1 MKKLL
6 SDARMDNDPVYDRVL
21 QRSHI
26 RRPNQNVR
34 RVRLRNRSQW
44 ALILD
49 IVDKTDCQI
58 LADLAAKVSEAVQP
72 AEVGDFSF
80 PRISKAVRYRKP

>member
-1 MKKLL
+1 M
-6 SDARMDNDPVYDRVL
+6 REWIHDPVYDRVL

-58 LADLAAKVSEAVQP
+58 LADLAAKVSEAVSLLKSEIFLFP
-72 AEVGDFSF
+72 A
-80 PRISKAVRYRKP
+80 

>member
-1 MKKLL
+1 M
-6 SDARMDNDPVYDRVL
+6 REWIHDPVYDRVL

>member
-1 MKKLL
+1 M
-6 SDARMDNDPVYDRVL
+6 REWIHDPVYDRVL

-44 ALILD
+44 ALILGRSSNMI
-49 IVDKTDCQI
+49 IV
-58 LADLAAKVSEAVQP
+58 L
-72 AEVGDFSF
+72 
-80 PRISKAVRYRKP
+80 VRQQQFCDAFWWNTVF

>member
-1 MKKLL
+1 M
-6 SDARMDNDPVYDRVL
+6 REWIHDPVYDRVL

-49 IVDKTDCQI
+49 IVDKTD
-58 LADLAAKVSEAVQP
+58 AKFLLIWRQKFLKLFSLLKSEIFLFP
-72 AEVGDFSF
+72 A
-80 PRISKAVRYRKP
+80 